1 MAWQGAFIAA
11 GSITTYYF
19 YKMKKNI
26 LALRTVSVKKKKMA
40 HETANCKRL
49 RLKRKLSR
57 TEDLKALEL
66 LYSSA

>member
-26 LALRTVSVKKKKMA
+26 LALRTVSVKKKKWLMRPPIA
-40 HETANCKRL
+40 KDYASSENCRVQKI
-49 RLKRKLSR
+49 
-57 TEDLKALEL
+57 
-66 LYSSA
+66 